1 MEWCRHK
8 REGRFIY
15 WTFTR
20 KMLLAASTPLF
31 PANIWSTDLIPANV
45 TTIRNFWSNGSRQVQ
60 SWICGAQHDLGT
72 SHQSLACG
80 ER

>member
-31 PANIWSTDLIPANV
+31 PANIWSTDLQPANV
-45 TTIRNFWSNGSRQVQ
+45 AVIGNFWSNGSRQVQ
-60 SWICGAQHDLGT
+60 SWVCGAQHDLGT
-72 SHQSLACG
+72 LHQSLERG